1 MTLDVDA
8 AKKRLVTMLAIDGVC
23 MLIAIAAAVGAFAF
37 GQAWLQ
43 WVFGLAVI
51 AGFGAQIWFI
61 AALRRAGKGV

>member
-1 MTLDVDA
+1 LTLDVDA

-23 MLIAIAAAVGAFAF
+23 MLVAIVAAVGAFAY
-37 GQAWLQ
+37 GVGWLN
-43 WVFGLAVI
+43 WLFGLAIV